1 MNEAPLPEDVLM
13 AVGALGLCCALASVV
28 GIVALVVWL
37 LRGPRDAAP
46 GAPAPVAGPPVA
58 PGAAGPLHLSVLALS
73 LDALHRGA
81 LEAALAASPSAGDG
95 VAHRVALVQRL
106 VHALAGLEGAWQHFG
121 YGEKDL
127 GELAAAQQSY
137 AAALADFRAR
147 AAVPAAAGALCVVT
161 LVLCTRGQRLGV
173 DRLDT
178 RAQVKALLADRL
190 QVDTATLLGAEV
202 VWAPPQGG
210 LPEAEV
216 LARYPEMHRL
226 TL

>member
-13 AVGALGLCCALASVV
+13 GVGALGLCCALVSVV
-28 GIVALVVWL
+28 GIVGLVVWL
-37 LRGPRDAAP
+37 LRAR
-46 GAPAPVAGPPVA
+46 GAPA
-58 PGAAGPLHLSVLALS
+58 GAAPPATWAPPAPSGAALHLSVLALS
-73 LDALHRGA
+73 FDATARGA
-81 LEAALAASPSAGDG
+81 LEAALAEPPSTTDG

-127 GELAAAQQSY
+127 VDLAAAQQSY

-147 AAVPAAAGALCVVT
+147 AAQPAAAGPLCVVT

-190 QVDTATLLGAEV
+190 QVDAATLLGAEV
-202 VWAPPQGG
+202 VWAPPEGG
-210 LPEAEV
+210 LLEAEV
-216 LARYPEMHRL
+216 LGRYPEMHRL

>member
-1 MNEAPLPEDVLM
+1 MNEAPVPEDVLLG
-13 AVGALGLCCALASVV
+13 VGAPGLCCALVAFV

-37 LRGPRDAAP
+37 LRGRRDA
-46 GAPAPVAGPPVA
+46 PVGPP
-58 PGAAGPLHLSVLALS
+58 PPRPEPAAGDAAGLHLSVLALS
-73 LDALHRGA
+73 VDALYRGA
-81 LEAALAASPSAGDG
+81 LEAALAAPTGTADG
-95 VAHRVALVQRL
+95 VAQRVALVQR
-106 VHALAGLEGAWQHFG
+106 VAHALAGLEAAWQHFG

-127 GELAAAQQSY
+127 ADLSAAQQSY
-137 AAALADFRAR
+137 GAALADFRAR
-147 AAVPAAAGALCVVT
+147 SAQAAAPGPLCVVT

-178 RAQVKALLADRL
+178 RAQVRALLADRL
-190 QVDTATLLGAEV
+190 RVDGTTLLGAEV
-202 VWAPPQGG
+202 VWAPARGG